1 MEIIESKYNHIDHPK
16 EYLEIGDKP
25 GLGWSAPIALPMPIR
40 VFGKVCTHI
49 TLSEYGA
56 IRFLVPKENGRK
68 QFLYGDKNLPE
79 GIDKVD
85 DGFMLVPWG
94 ELQRLRGCGNSTKLY
109 QVGSVIVIDFET
121 KRDYG
126 EQITFQ
132 YQIQFDVRQPNII
145 TVHYHSCVSG
155 FNTFIGLVE
164 NPDTFVLF
172 DKILPHASV
181 ALRFDS
187 RLDMAGVED
196 EEEAPVAPPADGL
209 PTFPT
214 ESDYDLN
221 TVIDEPATPPG
232 QFPTAI
238 PERLV
243 VPDVTGEWEPA
254 LDDKYEYRIQRRL
267 K

>member
-1 MEIIESKYNHIDHPK
+1 MRITEAEHNPINPPK

-40 VFGKVCTHI
+40 AFGKLCTHI

-94 ELQRLRGCGNSTKLY
+94 EPQRLRGCGNSTKLY

-126 EQITFQ
+126 EQITFK
-132 YQIQFDVRQPNII
+132 YQVQFDVRQPNII

-164 NPDTFVLF
+164 KPDTFVSL
-172 DKILPHASV
+172 DRILPHASV

-187 RLDMAGVED
+187 RLDIT
-196 EEEAPVAPPADGL
+196 EEEIEEELPEIPYNDGL
-209 PTFPT
+209 PVFPT
-214 ESDYDLN
+214 KPDYDL
-221 TVIDEPATPPG
+221 TPVEDPI
-232 QFPTAI
+232 I
-238 PERLV
+238 P
-243 VPDVTGEWEPA
+243 PIKEWEPA
-254 LDDKYEYRIQRRL
+254 LDDRYEYRIQRRL
-267 K
+267 R